1 MVKFIVKDIGL
12 GLGLYS
18 EGWDKGFML
27 KTWGIG

>member
-1 MVKFIVKDIGL
+1 MVKFVKDIGL